1 MPNTLESDELSPFP
15 SPGELLWHGVGSS
28 ADPVRLTFNQLG
40 CALAKSAKVPT
51 VLHLHAFIL
60 RTHSSFFRAAL
71 DAAAVG
77 STSPVLPASTLSVPS
92 LSPSLPPSNDNIV
105 CRLFMSPY

>member
-1 MPNTLESDELSPFP
+1 MPNTLEGDELTPCP
-15 SPGELLWHGVGSS
+15 SPGELLWYSVGVS
-28 ADPVRLTFNQLG
+28 ADPVLLTFNQLG

-51 VLHLHAFIL
+51 TLILHAFIL
-60 RTHSSFFRAAL
+60 RAHSSFFRAAL

-92 LSPSLPPSNDNIV
+92 LSPSLPP
-105 CRLFMSPY
+105 FF